1 MEEVTVV
8 HNLDLLDNSF
18 KAHLWEK
25 TDTINE
31 AHYSGSGYTG
41 NKAQYPNFSPQNPN
55 RVNAENIGIH
65 MHGKSVNSG
74 PVTPTTPIGFIPINA
89 PSNPSNSNQFQEAAQ
104 ANPNAH
110 TSTLNSLSRD
120 GHELI
125 KATKKMAHG
134 LGWTEA
140 RTRSVWLR
148 QNQQVRVKEVFL
160 QLMIIL
166 NYLATRNR
174 F

>member
-1 MEEVTVV
+1 MV
-8 HNLDLLDNSF
+8 HNLDLSDNSF

-74 PVTPTTPIGFIPINA
+74 LVTPTTPIGFIPINA

-125 KATKKMAHG
+125 KATKKNG
-134 LGWTEA
+134 TWT
-140 RTRSVWLR
+140 RLDRGK
-148 QNQQVRVKEVFL
+148 N
-160 QLMIIL
+160 M
-166 NYLATRNR
+166 
-174 F
+174 

>member
-1 MEEVTVV
+1 MVV
-8 HNLDLLDNSF
+8 HNLDLSDNSF
-18 KAHLWEK
+18 KGHLWVK

-89 PSNPSNSNQFQEAAQ
+89 PSKPSNSNQFQEAAQ

-110 TSTLNSLSRD
+110 TSTLNSLSRE

-125 KATKKMAHG
+125 RATKKLAHG
-134 LGWTEA
+134 LGWTQA
-140 RTRSVWLR
+140 RTCNKWLR
-148 QNQQVRVKEVFL
+148 QNTQVHVKEVFL
-160 QLMIIL
+160 
-166 NYLATRNR
+166 
-174 F
+174 